1 MMMRPGSVGRL
12 GRLGLVAAAVR
23 QSLGFSPALLF
34 ANNEQG
40 AWYDP
45 SDMSTLFQDAAGTV
59 PVTAVEQPVGRMLDK
74 SGRGNHA
81 TQSTAINRP
90 VLSARVNLLTKTE
103 DFDDSFWVKGAAT
116 VVSNSVAAPDGTATA
131 DTVIETAVSALH
143 GVSSQTLAFISGV
156 TYTSVIYAKNTNGGR
171 GLVQLAFFGVGTGGG
186 NPYANFDLVNGVVT
200 ASGLGNGSITAVG
213 DGWYRCSLEFTCGFS
228 RSERF
233 NAQFVT
239 SGTAAAF
246 QSYLGDVT
254 KGIYVW
260 GADLRVANDGVGLPP
275 YQYVNTPTDYDSGPD
290 WPRYLRF
297 DGIDD
302 GMVTGTITPGTDK
315 VQVFAGVRKLS
326 DVGFAP
332 FLELSAA
339 ISNGSFNL
347 SAPGGANSATF
358 GFASRGSTATA
369 GIANSPTTFSAP
381 ITAVLCG
388 IGSISEDIS
397 NLQINGIASGSGAAD
412 QGTGNYLSYPL
423 YIGRRGGTSNPFNGR
438 LYPLIVRFGPNLTTE
453 QIAQTEAWVAGK
465 TAVRLLVPTFDFITT
480 DSGDQVVTDSGD
492 EIVTDTYFV

>member
-1 MMMRPGSVGRL
+1 MQLRATRL
-12 GRLGLVAAAVR
+12 TCIAHAARRAVA
-23 QSLGFSPALLF
+23 PAFTPTLLF
-34 ANNEQG
+34 ASGEQG

-45 SDMSTLFQDAAGTV
+45 SDMSTLFQDSAGTT

-81 TQSTAINRP
+81 TQATAINRP

-103 DFDDSFWVKGAAT
+103 RFDDAAVWATASNVTIAANTTETLDPLGTNTADKIIEAAT
-116 VVSNSVAAPDGTATA
+116 TASHRVLATGIAQAANTSYALTFRAKKGTRNWCRLFFGS
-131 DTVIETAVSALH
+131 SALANATS
-143 GVSSQTLAFISGV
+143 VEQYFNLDTLA
-156 TYTSVIYAKNTNGGR
+156 K
-171 GLVQLAFFGVGTGGG
+171 GTQ
-186 NPYANFDLVNGVVT
+186 VT
-200 ASGLGNGSITAVG
+200 AQTAGSTAMAVFTSASIEDIGSGWRLLKIIVTTQNSPTELQVAFGLANADAVFSYAGNT
-213 DGWYRCSLEFTCGFS
+213 
-228 RSERF
+228 SEY
-233 NAQFVT
+233 A
-239 SGTAAAF
+239 
-246 QSYLGDVT
+246 Y
-254 KGIYVW
+254 IW

-275 YQYVNTPTDYDSGPD
+275 YQYVNTPTDYDSSPD

-339 ISNGSFNL
+339 IFNGSFNL

-423 YIGRRGGTSNPFNGR
+423 YIGRRGGTSNPFNGC
-438 LYPLIVRFGPNLTTE
+438 LYPLIVRFGPTLTAE
-453 QIAQTEAWVAGK
+453 QIAQTETWVNSK
-465 TAVRLLVPTFDFITT
+465 TRA
-480 DSGDQVVTDSGD
+480 
-492 EIVTDTYFV
+492 YA

>member
-1 MMMRPGSVGRL
+1 
-12 GRLGLVAAAVR
+12 
-23 QSLGFSPALLF
+23 
-34 ANNEQG
+34 
-40 AWYDP
+40 
-45 SDMSTLFQDAAGTV
+45 
-59 PVTAVEQPVGRMLDK
+59 MLDK

-81 TQSTAINRP
+81 TQATAIKRP
-90 VLSARVNLLTKTE
+90 VLSSRGNLLLNTE
-103 DFDDSFWVKGAAT
+103 TLSTQSVTVAAT
-116 VVSNSVAAPDGTATA
+116 SQTLRFEGTGSVTLSGTATGTYSA
-131 DTVIETAVSALH
+131 GTHTLNTTAGSLTLTV
-143 GVSSQTLAFISGV
+143 SGSV
-156 TYTSVIYAKNTNGGR
+156 TR
-171 GLVQLAFFGVGTGGG
+171 
-186 NPYANFDLVNGVVT
+186 
-200 ASGLGNGSITAVG
+200 
-213 DGWYRCSLEFTCGFS
+213 
-228 RSERF
+228 
-233 NAQFVT
+233 
-239 SGTAAAF
+239 
-246 QSYLGDVT
+246 
-254 KGIYVW
+254 
-260 GADLRVANDGVGLPP
+260 ADLRASNDGVGLPP

-438 LYPLIVRFGPNLTTE
+438 LYPLIVRFGPTLTAE
-453 QIAQTEAWVAGK
+453 QITQTETWVNGK
-465 TAVRLLVPTFDFITT
+465 TRA
-480 DSGDQVVTDSGD
+480 
-492 EIVTDTYFV
+492 YA